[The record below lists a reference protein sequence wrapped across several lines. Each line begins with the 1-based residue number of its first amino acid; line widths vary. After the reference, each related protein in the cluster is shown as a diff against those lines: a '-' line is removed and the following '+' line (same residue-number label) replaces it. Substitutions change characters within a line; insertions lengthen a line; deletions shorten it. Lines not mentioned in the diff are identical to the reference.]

1 MPLLHYC
8 QPPNDRQLPRALQP
22 LHDDPL
28 AANRELHLHDGR
40 LGYVMGSA
48 TSHSADCQLD
58 DFPWVEVSILEAGE
72 LQLEWAGSAL
82 QLKAGDAFIL
92 PRGLSCR
99 WRHSGEL
106 RRLFMAFPGRASEGP
121 MPSAPLLLDPAAVRE
136 PSPPPAASVLLSP
149 APTATGCD
157 LFESGGG
164 ALRVGMWECTG
175 YVRKAVT
182 NPHCELMLLYAGSVT
197 LAVEGEA
204 PCNVRAGEAVL
215 VPAETPMAWDSRE
228 TVRKLYC
235 ILR

>member
-8 QPPNDRQLPRALQP
+8 QPSSDRQLPRALYA

-28 AANRELHLHDGR
+28 AAGRELHLHDAR

-48 TSHSADCQLD
+48 VSHSADCQLED
-58 DFPWVEVSILEAGE
+58 YPWVEVSVIEAGA
-72 LQLEWAGSAL
+72 LQLEWTGGAL
-82 QLKAGDAFIL
+82 QLKAGDAFVL
-92 PRGLSCR
+92 PRGLQCR
-99 WRHSGEL
+99 WRHQGEL

-121 MPSAPLLLDPAAVRE
+121 MPSAPLLLDPEAPRE

-149 APTATGCD
+149 EPSATGCD

-175 YVRKAVT
+175 YARKAVS
-182 NPHCELMLLYAGSVT
+182 NPHCELMLLYAGAVT
-197 LAVEGEA
+197 LAVAGEV
-204 PCNVRAGEAVL
+204 PCHVRAGEAVL
-215 VPAETPMAWDSRE
+215 VPAETLMAWDSRE

>member
-22 LHDDPL
+22 LHSDPL
-28 AANRELHLHDGR
+28 AAGRELHLHDDR

-48 TSHSADCQLD
+48 TSHFADCQLD

-72 LQLEWAGSAL
+72 LQLEWAGGAL
-82 QLKAGDAFIL
+82 QLKAGDAFVL

-106 RRLFMAFPGRASEGP
+106 RRLFMAFPGRASEGAMP
-121 MPSAPLLLDPAAVRE
+121 QAPVLLDPSAPRE

-149 APTATGCD
+149 EPTATGCD
-157 LFESGGG
+157 LFESGCG

-182 NPHCELMLLYAGSVT
+182 NPHCELMLLYAGAVT
-197 LAVEGEA
+197 LTVEGEA
-204 PCNVRAGEAVL
+204 PCSVRAGEAVL
-215 VPAETPMAWDSRE
+215 VPAATPMAWDSRE

>member
-8 QPPNDRQLPRALQP
+8 QPSSDRQLPRAIYALP
-22 LHDDPL
+22 DDPL
-28 AANRELHLHDGR
+28 AAGRDLHLHDGR

-48 TSHSADCQLD
+48 VSHSADCRLED
-58 DFPWVEVSILEAGE
+58 YPWVEVSIIEAGE
-72 LQLEWAGSAL
+72 LHLEWTGGAL
-82 QLKAGDAFIL
+82 HLKAGDAFVL
-92 PRGLSCR
+92 PRGLQCR
-99 WRHSGEL
+99 WQHQGEL

-121 MPSAPLLLDPAAVRE
+121 MPSAPLLLDPEAPRE

-149 APTATGCD
+149 EPSATGCD

-164 ALRVGMWECTG
+164 ALRVGMWECTA
-175 YVRKAVT
+175 YTRKAVS
-182 NPHCELMLLYAGSVT
+182 NHHCELMLLYAGAVT
-197 LAVEGEA
+197 LAVAGET
-204 PCNVRAGEAVL
+204 PCRVRAGEAVL

>member
-8 QPPNDRQLPRALQP
+8 QPPGDRQLPRALQP

-28 AANRELHLHDGR
+28 SAGRAPHLHDGR

-48 TSHSADCQLD
+48 VSHSADCELD
-58 DFPWVEVSILEAGE
+58 DYPWVEVSIIEAGE
-72 LQLEWAGSAL
+72 LQLEWTGGAL
-82 QLKAGDAFIL
+82 QLKAGDAFVL

-99 WRHSGEL
+99 WHHSGEL

-121 MPSAPLLLDPAAVRE
+121 MPQVPLLLDPAAVRE

-149 APTATGCD
+149 EPTATGCD

-164 ALRVGMWECTG
+164 ALRVGMWECTA
-175 YVRKAVT
+175 YTRKAVS
-182 NPHCELMLLYAGSVT
+182 NPHCELMLLYTGAVT
-197 LAVEGEA
+197 LTVEGDA
-204 PCNVRAGEAVL
+204 SCQVNAGEAVL
-215 VPAETPMAWDSRE
+215 VPADTPMAWDSRE

>member
-8 QPPNDRQLPRALQP
+8 QPSSDRQLPRALYA

-28 AANRELHLHDGR
+28 AAGRELHLHDAR

-48 TSHSADCQLD
+48 VSHSADCQLD
-58 DFPWVEVSILEAGE
+58 DYPWVEVSVIEAGE
-72 LQLEWAGSAL
+72 LQLEWTGGAL
-82 QLKAGDAFIL
+82 QLKAGDAFVL
-92 PRGLSCR
+92 PRGLQCR
-99 WRHSGEL
+99 WRHQGEL

-121 MPSAPLLLDPAAVRE
+121 MPSMPVLLDPDAPRE

-149 APTATGCD
+149 EPTATGCD

-175 YVRKAVT
+175 YARKAVS
-182 NPHCELMLLYAGSVT
+182 NPHCELMLLYAGAVT
-197 LAVEGEA
+197 LAVAGEV
-204 PCNVRAGEAVL
+204 PCHVRAGEAVL
-215 VPAETPMAWDSRE
+215 VPAEIPMAWDSRE

>member
-8 QPPNDRQLPRALQP
+8 QPPGDRQLPRAIQP

-28 AANRELHLHDGR
+28 AAGRELHLHDGR

-48 TSHSADCQLD
+48 VAHSADCRLD
-58 DFPWVEVSILEAGE
+58 DYPWVEVSLIEAGE
-72 LQLEWAGSAL
+72 LQLEWEGNAL
-82 QLKAGDAFIL
+82 HLEAGDAFIL

-121 MPSAPLLLDPAAVRE
+121 MPQAPVLLDPSAPRE

-149 APTATGCD
+149 EPTATGCD

-164 ALRVGMWECTG
+164 ALRIGMWECTA
-175 YVRKAVT
+175 YTRKAVS
-182 NPHCELMLLYAGSVT
+182 NPHCELMLLYAGAVT

-204 PCNVRAGEAVL
+204 PCTVNVGEAVL
-215 VPAETPMAWDSRE
+215 VPAETAMAWDSRE
-228 TVRKLYC
+228 RVRKLYC

>member
-8 QPPNDRQLPRALQP
+8 QPPSDRRLPWALHA

-28 AANRELHLHDGR
+28 PAGRDLHHHDGR

-48 TSHSADCQLD
+48 VSHFADCQLD
-58 DFPWVEVSILEAGE
+58 DYPWVEVSVIEAGE
-72 LQLEWAGSAL
+72 LQLEWSGGAL
-82 QLKAGDAFIL
+82 QLAAGDAFVL

-106 RRLFMAFPGRASEGP
+106 RRLFMAFPGPASAGP
-121 MPSAPLLLDPAAVRE
+121 MPAAPLLLDPAAPRE

-149 APTATGCD
+149 EPSATGCD

-164 ALRVGMWECTG
+164 ALRVGMWECTA
-175 YVRKAVT
+175 YTRKAVS
-182 NPHCELMLLYAGSVT
+182 NPHCELMLLYAGAVT
-197 LAVEGEA
+197 LTVAGEA
-204 PCNVRAGEAVL
+204 PCQVRAGEAVL
-215 VPAETPMAWDSRE
+215 VPADTAMAWDSRE

-235 ILR
+235 ILS

>member
-8 QPPNDRQLPRALQP
+8 QPPGDRQLPRALQP

-28 AANRELHLHDGR
+28 AAGRELHLHDGR

-48 TSHSADCQLD
+48 VSHCADCQLD
-58 DFPWVEVSILEAGE
+58 DYPWVEVSLIEAGE
-72 LQLEWAGSAL
+72 LQLEWEGNAL
-82 QLKAGDAFIL
+82 HLKAGDAFIL
-92 PRGLSCR
+92 PRGLNCR

-121 MPSAPLLLDPAAVRE
+121 MPQAPVLLDPSAPRE

-149 APTATGCD
+149 EPTATGCD
-157 LFESGGG
+157 LFESGDG
-164 ALRVGMWECTG
+164 ALRIGMWECTA
-175 YVRKAVT
+175 YTRKAVS
-182 NPHCELMLLYAGSVT
+182 NPHCELMLLYAGAVT
-197 LAVEGEA
+197 LAAGGEA
-204 PCNVRAGEAVL
+204 PCTINAGEAVL

-228 TVRKLYC
+228 RVRKLYC